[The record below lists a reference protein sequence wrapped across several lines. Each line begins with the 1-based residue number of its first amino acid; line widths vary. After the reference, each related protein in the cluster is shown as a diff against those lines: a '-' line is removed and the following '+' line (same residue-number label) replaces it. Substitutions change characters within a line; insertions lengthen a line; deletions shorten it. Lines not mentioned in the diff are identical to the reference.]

1 MNASKTTGQ
10 RGLTLLELL
19 AVVAIIAVLVAIA
32 APHLLAARRAA
43 HEGRALANL
52 RTVAESQMMLLSR
65 RGNFGSFDALFSG
78 DYLHDGQFER
88 GSPEGGPKGS
98 SAEALSDGVYIY
110 TCRFSRDALGITLDA
125 DPLAANTATLR
136 RFRFRMG
143 RRIRGGVWANECLFL
158 VAPPS
163 VSSPPASAY
172 VPLDP

>member
-1 MNASKTTGQ
+1 MNRSKTIRQ
-10 RGLTLLELL
+10 RGISLLELL

-52 RTVAESQMMLLSR
+52 RTVAESEMMLLSR
-65 RGNFGSFDALFSG
+65 RGNFGSFEALFSG
-78 DYLHDGQFER
+78 DYLNEGQFER

-110 TCRFSRDALGITLDA
+110 TCRFSRDALGVTLDA
-125 DPLAANTATLR
+125 DPLAANTATHCR
-136 RFRFRMG
+136 YRFRMG
-143 RRIRGGVWANECLFL
+143 RRIQGGVWANECLFL

-163 VSSPPASAY
+163 VASPPASAY
-172 VPLDP
+172 KPLDP

>member
-1 MNASKTTGQ
+1 MNTSKPSWQ

-19 AVVAIIAVLVAIA
+19 VVVAIIAVLVAIA

-43 HEGRALANL
+43 HEGRAIANL
-52 RTVAESQMMLLSR
+52 RTLAESQMMLLSR
-65 RGNFGSFDALFSG
+65 KGHFGAFDTLFSG

-88 GSPEGGPKGS
+88 GSPEGGPRGS
-98 SAEALSDGVYIY
+98 AAEAISDGVYIY

-125 DPLAANTATLR
+125 DPLAANTATHR

-143 RRIRGGVWANECLFL
+143 RHIRGGVWANECLFL

-163 VSSPPASAY
+163 VVSPPASAY